1 MHAMWKGTLQIAKF
15 QVPIKL
21 YAAAEDKEI
30 SLKTAHRECG
40 GPISHLRYCQACQTA
55 VEADQIRRI
64 YDLGGG
70 NQVEIEEEELKAI
83 SPPASRSFVV
93 EQFVGEDE
101 IEPVYLK
108 KHYYVGSD
116 EVGEEAYRL
125 VHRSL
130 RQAGKAGIGFI
141 TLRSVRSLAALRPTR
156 HGIVMS
162 TMHYA
167 DEVRANPAYR
177 ETGAE
182 ETSAT
187 ATDDLSF
194 VFQRLMGAMT
204 APFDSSRYVNRYNE
218 ALKRLI
224 DGKIADRVPA
234 APEWPEA
241 DLGGSRSADLLSSLR
256 RSLDFVA
263 AESLFAEPNPDR
275 PGAPH

>member
-30 SLKTAHRECG
+30 ALKTAHRECG
-40 GPISHLRYCQACQTA
+40 GPISHLRYCQTCQTA
-55 VEADQIRRI
+55 VEAGQIRRI

-70 NQVEIEEEELKAI
+70 NRVEIEEEELKAI

-93 EQFVGEDE
+93 EQFVREDE

-156 HGIVMS
+156 YGIVMS

-177 ETGAE
+177 EEGRE
-182 ETSAT
+182 ETP

-194 VFQRLMGAMT
+194 VFQQLVGAMT
-204 APFDSSRYVNRYNE
+204 APFDGARYVNRYNE

-241 DLGGSRSADLLSSLR
+241 DFGGGRGADLLSSLR

-263 AESLFAEPNPDR
+263 ADSLFAEPNPDQ

>member
-30 SLKTAHRECG
+30 ALKTAHRECG
-40 GPISHLRYCQACQTA
+40 GPISHLRYCQTCQTA
-55 VEADQIRRI
+55 VEAGQIRRI

-70 NQVEIEEEELKAI
+70 NRVEIEEGELKAI

-93 EQFVGEDE
+93 EQFVREDE

-177 ETGAE
+177 EEGRE
-182 ETSAT
+182 ETP

-194 VFQRLMGAMT
+194 VFQQLVGAMT
-204 APFDSSRYVNRYNE
+204 APFDGARYVNRYNE

-241 DLGGSRSADLLSSLR
+241 DFGGGRGADLLSSLR

-263 AESLFAEPNPDR
+263 ADSLFAEPNPDQ